1 MTVDLQAK
9 TIDGKQYSDGD
20 ILIMETPE
28 ETREFLLVTNDS
40 DMLVDLDSNR
50 IVRAEDYFQYL
61 ISETSLV
68 CIIKNNKNIREQLH
82 LS

>member
-50 IVRAEDYFQYL
+50 IVSAEDYFQYL
-61 ISETSLV
+61 INETSLV
-68 CIIKNNKNIREQLH
+68 CIMKNNKNIREQLH

>member
-50 IVRAEDYFQYL
+50 IVSAEDYFQYL

-68 CIIKNNKNIREQLH
+68 CIMKNNKNIREQLH

>member
-9 TIDGKQYSDGD
+9 TIDGKHYSDGD

-50 IVRAEDYFQYL
+50 IVSAEDYFQYL
-61 ISETSLV
+61 INETSLV
-68 CIIKNNKNIREQLH
+68 CIMKNNKNIREQLH